1 MAQAKL
7 RRLENNVEVIG
18 TLKSKDLEVRQ
29 SQAGANYITGKVVVQ
44 SNINNLINE
53 QVIEVFV
60 MASSKLYSGIVTVMN
75 EYKTIEVD
83 GMANADKVKVR
94 GILKLNEFQNN
105 QGILV
110 QYNQVRGMMFNR
122 LDKMSNVQ
130 DMARASIETVVEGFE
145 QAVKNGLSTGEYL
158 VKGFTVG
165 WNDEVIEF
173 KDVIVGRELSQDFM
187 NLYTNNSTGRLVF
200 QLHSYAQEEKQAQS
214 VGFGTTLDIKD
225 AFETTKKYVRSIR
238 VIGGDVPFFGSKEY
252 TPNEIHLAKELRVQ
266 KLSDVKDK
274 DNSSI
279 NKPCTGFGEG
289 TPACGMVNNQVPAVM
304 GSSNEIPDFF

>member
-29 SQAGANYITGKVVVQ
+29 SQAGVNYITGKLVIQ

-60 MASSKLYSGIVTVMN
+60 MASSKLYSGIVTVMD
-75 EYKTIEVD
+75 EYKTVEAD
-83 GMANADKVKVR
+83 GMANADKVRVR
-94 GILKLNEFQNN
+94 GILKLNEFYNN

-122 LDKMSNVQ
+122 LDKTNNIQ
-130 DMARASIETVVEGFE
+130 DMAGASIETVVEGFE
-145 QAVKNGLSTGEYL
+145 AIEKDGWSTGEYL

-173 KDVIVGRELSQDFM
+173 KDVIVGQEIAQDFR
-187 NLYTNNSTGRLVF
+187 NLYPQNSTGRLVF
-200 QLHSYAQEEKQAQS
+200 QLRSYAEEEKQVSSA
-214 VGFGTTLDIKD
+214 GFGTTLDIKET
-225 AFETTKKYVRSIR
+225 FETTKKYKRSIR
-238 VIGGDVPFFGSKEY
+238 VIGGDVPFFGTKEY
-252 TPNEIHLAKELRVQ
+252 TPDKIHLAKQLRAQ
-266 KLSDVKDK
+266 KLSDMNNKE

-289 TPACGMVNNQVPAVM
+289 TPAVNNQVSAVM
-304 GSSNEIPDFF
+304 SSSNEMPEF